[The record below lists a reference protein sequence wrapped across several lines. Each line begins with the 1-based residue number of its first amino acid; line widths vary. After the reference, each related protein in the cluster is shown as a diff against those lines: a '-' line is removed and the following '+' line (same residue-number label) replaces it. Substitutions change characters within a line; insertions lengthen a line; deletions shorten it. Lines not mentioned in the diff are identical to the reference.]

1 MNKFTRSQFVYST
14 YGKPVMIAGRID
26 LVIPVQASL
35 VNQGVTL
42 TAVALGSAGNSVT
55 YAITAGAT
63 AGAEVVTVSGNDI
76 SIQIESGVST
86 VTQVRT
92 ALNASGAAAAL
103 ITATGTSGATVTA
116 PLSATPLA
124 GGVDGVAGDNCGS
137 LVESIARTGVGTIL
151 VTFSDQ
157 YNAVQSIE
165 CQFGSGSAQDIVPQ
179 LSDLPEVNGQVGGVQ
194 ITLLSGATP
203 TDVSEESLLFI
214 NCILNA
220 SSVGA

>member
-103 ITATGTSGATVTA
+103 MTATGTSAAAVTA
-116 PLSATPLA
+116 PLAATALS
-124 GGVDGVAGDNCGS
+124 GGVDGVSDDNFGS
-137 LVESIARTGVGTIL
+137 LVSSVTRTDVGVIEIVL
-151 VTFSDQ
+151 SDE
-157 YNAVQSIE
+157 YNAIQSIE
-165 CQFGSGSAQDIVPQ
+165 CQFGSGTAQDLVPQ
-179 LSDLPEVNGQVGGVQ
+179 ISDISGQNDGFAV
-194 ITLLSGATP
+194 TLLSGSTP
-203 TDVSEESLLFI
+203 TDVISDDCLMFVNI
-214 NCILNA
+214 ILNA
-220 SSVGA
+220 SSIGV

>member
-63 AGAEVVTVSGNDI
+63 AGAEVVTVVGNAI

-103 ITATGTSGATVTA
+103 MTATGTSAAAVTA
-116 PLSATPLA
+116 PVAATALS
-124 GGVDGVAGDNCGS
+124 GGVDGVVDDYNFGS
-137 LVESIARTGVGTIL
+137 LVSSVTRTGVGVIEIVL
-151 VTFSDQ
+151 SDQ
-157 YNAVQSIE
+157 YNAIQSVE
-165 CQFGSGSAQDIVPQ
+165 CQFGSGTAQDLVPQ
-179 LSDLPEVNGQVGGVQ
+179 ISDIAGDNDGIE

-203 TDVSEESLLFI
+203 TDVVSDDCLMFVNI
-214 NCILNA
+214 ILNA
-220 SSVGA
+220 SSIGV